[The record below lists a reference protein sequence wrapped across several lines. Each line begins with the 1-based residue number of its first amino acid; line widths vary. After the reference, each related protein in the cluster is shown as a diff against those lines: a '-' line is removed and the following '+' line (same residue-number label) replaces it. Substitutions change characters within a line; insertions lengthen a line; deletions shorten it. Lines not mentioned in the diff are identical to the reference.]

1 MTAANHSSVP
11 RFDTLDHYWS
21 QIKDLEPLSQK
32 EEFRLVKRTRNG
44 DDEALDQLLRAN
56 LSFVGR
62 FAREYMRPEGPQ
74 LMELVSDGNAGL
86 LEAVDRFDAERGF
99 KFITYAVWWIRQAI
113 LKTLSNHGKITRLP
127 ASQLSDLNQLD
138 KVMGRMAQNL
148 DREPTPEE
156 LARHADMSLRRVRNA
171 LDVRQPDVALDAP
184 TFSGGDDDLHEL
196 LEAPVPTADAAME
209 SAAIKSTLAECMQ
222 LLDRR
227 ESHIVDAYFG
237 MTCHPKTLEEIGG
250 EIGLTR
256 ERVRQLRNRALK
268 KMRDAYGDLLM
279 QMCSN

>member
-1 MTAANHSSVP
+1 
-11 RFDTLDHYWS
+11 
-21 QIKDLEPLSQK
+21 
-32 EEFRLVKRTRNG
+32 
-44 DDEALDQLLRAN
+44 
-56 LSFVGR
+56 
-62 FAREYMRPEGPQ
+62 
-74 LMELVSDGNAGL
+74 
-86 LEAVDRFDAERGF
+86 
-99 KFITYAVWWIRQAI
+99 
-113 LKTLSNHGKITRLP
+113 
-127 ASQLSDLNQLD
+127 
-138 KVMGRMAQNL
+138 
-148 DREPTPEE
+148 
-156 LARHADMSLRRVRNA
+156 
-171 LDVRQPDVALDAP
+171 
-184 TFSGGDDDLHEL
+184 
-196 LEAPVPTADAAME
+196 ME